1 MAEEEKKDPEDQQPL
16 PSTKAEEEEE
26 RGTPELR
33 ACVFRVSGMDFSIPI
48 ESLVEIV
55 EIEEVFLLPLTP
67 EYIAGMIHYRGKAV
81 PLVDLGVLYK
91 RPHKSNLK
99 GMPAIIAEYAD
110 ELIGF
115 VSDDLPRLEENFQG
129 ETIEMG
135 EFFDTYRV
143 R

>member
-1 MAEEEKKDPEDQQPL
+1 MTMAEEEKKGHEEQQSL
-16 PSTKAEEEEE
+16 PSAQAEEE
-26 RGTPELR
+26 RVTPELR

-48 ESLVEIV
+48 GSLVEVV
-55 EIEEVFLLPLTP
+55 EIEDVFFLPLAP
-67 EYIAGMIHYRGKAV
+67 EYIAGMIHYRGRAV

-91 RPHKSNLK
+91 RPHKTNLK

-110 ELIGF
+110 DLIGF
-115 VSDDLPRLEENFQG
+115 VSDDLPKLEEDFQG
-129 ETIEMG
+129 QTVEMG